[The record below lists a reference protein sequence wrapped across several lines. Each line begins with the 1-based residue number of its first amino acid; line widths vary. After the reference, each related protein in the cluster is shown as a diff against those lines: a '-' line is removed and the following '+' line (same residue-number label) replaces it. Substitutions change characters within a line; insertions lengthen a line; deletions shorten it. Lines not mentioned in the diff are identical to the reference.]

1 MPSFAE
7 QLKELRART
16 GAGVVD
22 CQQAL
27 KASDGDLEK
36 AIIWLRQKGKATA
49 AKKAARSTKEGVI
62 TTYIHSNNKLGV
74 MVSLLCETDFVARN
88 ERFQELAKSIALHIA
103 ASDPVVVRP
112 EDLSEEVV
120 AAERAIAVLQAKN
133 SGKPAAIQ
141 EKIIT
146 GKVET
151 FRKEKALLTQPFVK
165 DLSKTVGELIQEA
178 VLELGENISVGSFA
192 RLII

>member
-1 MPSFAE
+1 MPSPSE

-27 KASDGDLEK
+27 KESGNDLDQ
-36 AIIWLRQKGKATA
+36 AIVWLRQKGKATA
-49 AKKAARSTKEGVI
+49 AKKAARRTKEGVI
-62 TTYIHSNNKLGV
+62 TTYIHSNHKLGV

-88 ERFQELAKSIALHIA
+88 ERFQELARSIALHIA
-103 ASDPVVVRP
+103 ASDPVVIRP
-112 EDLSEEVV
+112 EDLSEEVM
-120 AAERAIAVLQAKN
+120 ASERAIAQEQAKN
-133 SGKPAAIQ
+133 SGKPAAVQ

-146 GKVET
+146 GKLDT

-165 DLSKTVGELIQEA
+165 DSSKTVGELIQEA

-192 RLII
+192 RLTV

>member
-1 MPSFAE
+1 MPSPSE
-7 QLKELRART
+7 LIKELRTRT

-27 KASDGDLEK
+27 RAANGDVEK
-36 AIIWLRQKGKATA
+36 AIVWLRQKGKAAA
-49 AKKAARSTKEGVI
+49 AKKATRSTKEGVI
-62 TTYIHSNNKLGV
+62 TTYVHSNHKLGV
-74 MVSLLCETDFVARN
+74 IVALLCETDFVARN

-112 EDLSEEVV
+112 EDLPEE
-120 AAERAIAVLQAKN
+120 AIASERAIAEEQARS

-141 EKIIT
+141 EKIVA
-146 GKVET
+146 GKLDS

-165 DLSKTVGELIQEA
+165 DPSKTISGLIQEA
-178 VLELGENISVGSFA
+178 VLELGENISVGSFS
-192 RLII
+192 RLTI

>member
-1 MPSFAE
+1 MSSFGE

-27 KASDGDLEK
+27 RASGGDLDQ
-36 AIIWLRQKGKATA
+36 AIVWLRQKGKAAA
-49 AKKAARSTKEGVI
+49 AKKATRRTREGVI
-62 TTYIHSNNKLGV
+62 TTYIHSNHKLGV

-88 ERFQELAKSIALHIA
+88 ERFRELARSIALHIA

-112 EDLSEEVV
+112 EELPEEVM
-120 AAERAIAVLQAKN
+120 ASERAIAEAQAKN

-146 GKVET
+146 GKLDT
-151 FRKEKALLTQPFVK
+151 FRKEKALLTQPFIK
-165 DLSKTVGELIQEA
+165 DLNKTVGELIQEA

-192 RLII
+192 RLTI

>member
-1 MPSFAE
+1 MPSLAE

-22 CQQAL
+22 CQKAL

-36 AIIWLRQKGKATA
+36 AIIWLRQKGKAAA

-120 AAERAIAVLQAKN
+120 AAERAIAEEQAKN

-146 GKVET
+146 GKLDT

-165 DLSKTVGELIQEA
+165 DPSKTVGELIQEA

>member
-1 MPSFAE
+1 MASLSE

-36 AIIWLRQKGKATA
+36 AIVWLRQKGKAAA
-49 AKKAARSTKEGVI
+49 AKKATRSTKEGVI

-88 ERFQELAKSIALHIA
+88 ERFQELAKAVALHIA
-103 ASDPVVVRP
+103 ASDPTVVRP
-112 EDLSEEVV
+112 EDLPEEVI
-120 AAERAIAVLQAKN
+120 AAERAIAEEQAKN
-133 SGKPAAIQ
+133 SGKPTAIQ
-141 EKIIT
+141 EKIVS
-146 GKVET
+146 GKLDT

-165 DLSKTVGELIQEA
+165 DPSKTVGELIQEA

-192 RLII
+192 RLTI